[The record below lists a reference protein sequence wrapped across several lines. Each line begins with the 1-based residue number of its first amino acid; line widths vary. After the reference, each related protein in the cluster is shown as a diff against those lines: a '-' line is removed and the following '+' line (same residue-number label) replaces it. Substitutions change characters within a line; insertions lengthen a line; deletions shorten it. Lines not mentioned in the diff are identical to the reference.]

1 MTVVNDPGR
10 KRVRPADG
18 GSNAYLARRLVAQV
32 RHEAELNALADSP
45 PGRWSDRLRA
55 EARFHLAAMVN
66 ALELAIASAV
76 ADPAIAALLGELG
89 SGYCRSAIAREPGL
103 LSPDFIDHLRR
114 RAAVAMLLRQAG
126 ERRGAPSALA
136 QQPSLEAP
144 HGDALTAMASAEQAW
159 RAPMLLDT
167 QMTPDLPA
175 EPFHELAWSVA
186 ALLVKGC
193 ERRMDGDDSR
203 AAKSIGHATER
214 ILAGH
219 DEAQG
224 AIGLARRFA
233 RTLPPERR
241 FALASAALADARL
254 LLFSALT
261 ESEAGL
267 PIEAVIDALIDH
279 DEAPRHALFRLMRV
293 DDATAFCAA
302 ERLAPLTGMAAGGD
316 EALALFVE
324 NYRLVDQAEAV
335 RWREGMMR
343 PPALADKLALME
355 DPA

>member
-10 KRVRPADG
+10 RRVRSGDG

-32 RHEAELNALADSP
+32 RHEVELNALADSSP
-45 PGRWSDRLRA
+45 VRWSDRLRA

-66 ALELAIASAV
+66 ALELAIVSAV
-76 ADPAIAALLGELG
+76 SDPAIGGLLEELG
-89 SGYCRSAIAREPGL
+89 AGYCRGAIARELGL

-126 ERRGAPSALA
+126 ERRGLPSALA
-136 QQPSLEAP
+136 QQPPLEAP
-144 HGDALTAMASAEQAW
+144 HGDALAALSRAEQSW
-159 RAPMLLDT
+159 HAPMLLDT

-193 ERRMDGDDSR
+193 ERRMDGNDIR
-203 AAKSIGHATER
+203 AAKGIGQATER
-214 ILAGH
+214 VLAGH

-224 AIGLARRFA
+224 AIGLARRLSRA
-233 RTLPPERR
+233 LPPERR

-254 LLFSALT
+254 LLFAALA

-279 DEAPRHALFRLMRV
+279 DDAPRHALFRLMRI

-302 ERLAPLTGMAAGGD
+302 ERLAPLTGMAAGDD
-316 EALALFVE
+316 EALARFVE
-324 NYRLVDQAEAV
+324 NYRLVDQAEAA
-335 RWREGMMR
+335 RWQEKMMR
-343 PPALADKLALME
+343 PPALADKLALMGG
-355 DPA
+355 PA